1 MRRDGTG
8 SGSRQL
14 TASILAAAVV
24 VSGVPSAMAANVG
37 VLPASFI
44 GEAAVVAFAFTLP
57 ALTAA
62 VYLLVQ
68 RIWQALGSRLVI
80 ALVTLTAVGGVV
92 LVAIGM
98 DPQGA
103 GRMLGFAGS

>member
-1 MRRDGTG
+1 M
-8 SGSRQL
+8 
-14 TASILAAAVV
+14 ASILAGTAM
-24 VSGVPSAMAANVG
+24 VSGAPSAMAASVG

-68 RIWQALGSRLVI
+68 RIWQALRSHLVI
-80 ALVTLTAVGGVV
+80 ALVTLTAAGGVA
-92 LVAIGM
+92 LIAIGM
-98 DPQGA
+98 DLQGA